1 VLHSWKH
8 CLHVVLLL
16 LLSSSSRLRCRAA
29 QTCTTHPAMRAVM
42 QALSAAGEMFKV
54 FNRDA
59 SERVK
64 WLDKGQ
70 EHPHRVALQVT
81 TGTWFAV
88 LAHLAGA
95 LHTAAAL

>member
-1 VLHSWKH
+1 VLHSCKH
-8 CLHVVLLL
+8 HLHVVLLL
-16 LLSSSSRLRCRAA
+16 LLSSSSSCRAA
-29 QTCTTHPAMRAVM
+29 LTCTIHPAMCAVM

-81 TGTWFAV
+81 TGTWCAV